1 MLGFE
6 PIGTEPIAS
15 HYTSSGL
22 WAGLWSALRARLRAA
37 GPRIRVTLW
46 RHGPNG

>member
-22 WAGLWSALRARLRAA
+22 IAGWLSALRARLRTV
-37 GPRIRVTLW
+37 GPRLRVTLW
-46 RHGPNG
+46 RLGPRD